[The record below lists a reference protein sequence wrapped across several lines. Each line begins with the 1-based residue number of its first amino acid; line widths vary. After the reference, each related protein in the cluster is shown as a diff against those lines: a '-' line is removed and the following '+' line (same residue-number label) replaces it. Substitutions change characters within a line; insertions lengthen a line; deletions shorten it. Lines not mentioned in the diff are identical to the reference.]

1 MDSKEIRKQRESLT
15 GSLIGIYWRV
25 YFRGIGYIKKKYST
39 KFPCSSKQP
48 PTHALTNN
56 HNQTKWIRSKQIKA
70 KIPIQFKG
78 NWLEKRFLVGEV
90 KGTDK
95 IVESGKDLV
104 SEYPCLNLLNNKK
117 QQNVLDVICD
127 IVFQKY

>member
-1 MDSKEIRKQRESLT
+1 MKVCNRGLKTDIDFVALPPDGKMDSKETRKQRESLT

-25 YFRGIGYIKKKYST
+25 CFRGVGYIYIKKHST

-48 PTHALTNN
+48 PTHALTDN

-78 NWLEKRFLVGEV
+78 N
-90 KGTDK
+90 
-95 IVESGKDLV
+95 
-104 SEYPCLNLLNNKK
+104 
-117 QQNVLDVICD
+117 
-127 IVFQKY
+127 